1 MKVLFFCNLVP
12 RKQGS
17 FEDVLSALG
26 WEFKEHGDELVLVL
40 GGEPIPQVAESFL
53 DAGLRWHVIS
63 GWTTELD
70 EVNAW
75 AFFAPAVEQL
85 VEERPDVAVV
95 HFGNE
100 LPSLVACIVAR
111 LKGVRARWV
120 WQQDQQ
126 ISAPGALTSFASRI
140 KLLSMAFDRFVAVY
154 EGGRQ
159 SMILRG
165 IPNRKITVVNNST
178 GTPSLRRTPRQVRN
192 DLRVPENAVIAV
204 AVASLIP
211 RKRVDFMIRGFA
223 TAKTDAENAMLL
235 VIGDGAE
242 RQSLESLVSELELG
256 ETVRFLG
263 LRNDVEEILSA
274 GDIFVHSAIAEACSY
289 AILESMAS
297 EIPAVVTESG
307 AAREQILDG
316 KTGYVL
322 SRDDM
327 DGFASRLT
335 ELLQDEALRKRMGE
349 QARAR
354 WQECYRV
361 DLASKKYHALY
372 RSMVRSD

>member
-1 MKVLFFCNLVP
+1 
-12 RKQGS
+12 
-17 FEDVLSALG
+17 
-26 WEFKEHGDELVLVL
+26 
-40 GGEPIPQVAESFL
+40 
-53 DAGLRWHVIS
+53 
-63 GWTTELD
+63 
-70 EVNAW
+70 
-75 AFFAPAVEQL
+75 
-85 VEERPDVAVV
+85 
-95 HFGNE
+95 
-100 LPSLVACIVAR
+100 
-111 LKGVRARWV
+111 
-120 WQQDQQ
+120 
-126 ISAPGALTSFASRI
+126 
-140 KLLSMAFDRFVAVY
+140 
-154 EGGRQ
+154 
-159 SMILRG
+159 
-165 IPNRKITVVNNST
+165 
-178 GTPSLRRTPRQVRN
+178 
-192 DLRVPENAVIAV
+192 VPENAVIAV